1 MTKMQILVFF
11 SKRIT
16 AILASLIAVVAI
28 TFYLMHSAPGNF
40 LEMQQVREAMAAL
53 DSKGKE
59 AQKQYEVEF
68 QKRYALDK
76 PIYVQIGIFLKNAVQ
91 FKFGPSF
98 SNPNVPIEALV
109 TEKFGTTLQI
119 VLIGLILALLLGIPL
134 GIIAALRKNTV
145 WDYGLMSLSMVGQV
159 IPSFV
164 IAVGLIVVFSVLLG
178 VLPTSGWGLCRHY
191 ILPGLAIGAA
201 PIATVARYIRSAI
214 LETMEQDYIRT
225 AYSKGLPEAQVILS
239 HALRNS
245 LIPLVTVMGPQFS
258 FMLLGSV
265 LVEQVF
271 RIPGLGSMFVSAAQ
285 LRDYP
290 MLVTSTLIFAAAIM
304 IVNLAVDVI
313 YAVLDPRIKLE

>member
-1 MTKMQILVFF
+1 MHALAFF
-11 SKRIT
+11 SKRIS
-16 AILASLIAVVAI
+16 ALAASLVAVVAI
-28 TFYLMHSAPGNF
+28 TFYLMHAAPGNF
-40 LEMQQVREAMAAL
+40 LEMQQVREAMASL
-53 DSKGKE
+53 DSKGRE
-59 AQKQYEVEF
+59 AQKQYEIEF

-76 PIYVQIGIFLKNAVQ
+76 PIYMQIGIYLKNAAR

-98 SNPNVPIEALV
+98 TNPNVPIEALIK
-109 TEKFGTTLQI
+109 EKFGTTLQI
-119 VLIGLILALLLGIPL
+119 VVIGLILALLIGVPL
-134 GIIAALRKNTV
+134 GVVAALRKNTV
-145 WDYGLMSLSMVGQV
+145 WDYGLMGLSMIGQV

-164 IAVGLIVVFSVLLG
+164 IAVGFIVIFSVMLG
-178 VLPTSGWGLCRHY
+178 VLPTSGWGQCRHY
-191 ILPGLAIGAA
+191 ILPALAIGAA
-201 PIATVARYIRSAI
+201 PIATVARFIRSSI
-214 LETMEQDYIRT
+214 LETLEQDYIRT
-225 AYSKGLPEAQVILS
+225 AYAKGISEGRVIVS

-285 LRDYP
+285 QRDYP

-304 IVNLAVDVI
+304 LVNLIVDVL

>member
-1 MTKMQILVFF
+1 MHALAFF
-11 SKRIT
+11 SKRIS
-16 AILASLIAVVAI
+16 ALFASLVAVIVI
-28 TFYLMHSAPGNF
+28 TFYLMHAAPGNF
-40 LEMQQVREAMAAL
+40 LEMQQVREAMASL
-53 DSKGKE
+53 DSKGRE
-59 AQKQYEVEF
+59 AQKAYEVEF

-76 PIYVQIGIFLKNAVQ
+76 PIYMQIGIYLKNAAT

-98 SNPNVPIEALV
+98 TNPNVPIEALV
-109 TEKFGTTLQI
+109 KEKFGTTLQI
-119 VLIGLILALLLGIPL
+119 VVIGLVLALLIGIPL
-134 GIIAALRKNTV
+134 GVIAALRKNTL
-145 WDYGLMSLSMVGQV
+145 WDYGLMGVSMIGQV

-164 IAVGLIVVFSVLLG
+164 IAVAFIVLFSVLLG
-178 VLPTSGWGLCRHY
+178 WLPTSGWGQCRHY
-191 ILPGLAIGAA
+191 ILPALAIGAA
-201 PIATVARYIRSAI
+201 PIATVARFIRSSI

-225 AYSKGLPEAQVILS
+225 AYAKGISESRVIVA

-271 RIPGLGSMFVSAAQ
+271 RIPGLGSMFVTAAQ
-285 LRDYP
+285 QRDYP

-304 IVNLAVDVI
+304 LVNLIVDVL

>member
-1 MTKMQILVFF
+1 MNLINFLGKRFLSIAIALV
-11 SKRIT
+11 
-16 AILASLIAVVAI
+16 AVVAI
-28 TFYLMHSAPGNF
+28 TFYLMHWAPGNF
-40 LEMQQVREAMAAL
+40 MEMEQVREAKAAM
-53 DSKGKE
+53 DTKGRQ
-59 AQKQYEVEF
+59 AQKQYEAEF
-68 QKRYALDK
+68 KKRYALDE
-76 PIYVQIGIFLKNAVQ
+76 PIHVQIGIFLKNAVQ

-98 SNPNVPIEALV
+98 GNPNVPIEHLISQ
-109 TEKFGTTLQI
+109 KFGVTLQI
-119 VLIGLILALLLGIPL
+119 VVIGLLLALMVGIPI
-134 GIIAALRKNTV
+134 GVVAALRKNTP
-145 WDYGLMSLSMVGQV
+145 WDYTLMGLSMLGQV

-164 IAVGLIVVFSVLLG
+164 VAVALIVLFAVVMG
-178 VLPTSGWGLCRHY
+178 ILPTSGWGQCRHL
-191 ILPGLAIGAA
+191 ILPSLAIGIA
-201 PIATVARYIRSAI
+201 PIATVARFIRSSI

-225 AYSKGLPEAQVILS
+225 AYSKGIPEAQVIVK

-285 LRDYP
+285 QRDYP

-304 IVNLAVDVI
+304 LVNLAVDML

>member
-1 MTKMQILVFF
+1 MNLIQFF
-11 SKRIT
+11 SKRFASI
-16 AILASLIAVVAI
+16 AIALVAVVTI
-28 TFYLMHSAPGNF
+28 TFYLMHAAPGNF
-40 LEMQQVREAMAAL
+40 MEMEQVRASKAAG
-53 DSKGKE
+53 DSKGRL
-59 AQKQYEVEF
+59 AQQQYEKEF
-68 QKRYALDK
+68 KKRYALDK
-76 PIYVQIGIFLKNAVQ
+76 PIYAQVGIFLKNAAV

-98 SNPNVPIEALV
+98 GNPNVAIEDLIA
-109 TEKFGTTLQI
+109 EKFFITLEI
-119 VLIGLILALLLGIPL
+119 VTIGLLLALLVGIPV
-134 GIIAALRKNTV
+134 GVIAALRKNTF
-145 WDYGLMSLSMVGQV
+145 WDYSLMGASLIGQV

-164 IAVGLIVVFSVLLG
+164 IAVGLIVLFAVVWHI
-178 VLPTSGWGLCRHY
+178 LPTSGWGACKHL
-191 ILPGLAIGAA
+191 ILPALAIGAA
-201 PIATVARYIRSAI
+201 PIATVARFIRSSI

-225 AYSKGLPEAQVILS
+225 AYSKGLPDAQVIVT

-290 MLVTSTLIFAAAIM
+290 MLVTATLIFAGAIM
-304 IVNLAVDVI
+304 LVNLTVDVL

>member
-1 MTKMQILVFF
+1 MHTLAFF
-11 SKRIT
+11 SKRLS
-16 AILASLIAVVAI
+16 AIFASLAAVIAI
-28 TFYLMHSAPGNF
+28 TFYLMHAAPGNF
-40 LEMQQVREAMAAL
+40 LEMQQVREAMASL
-53 DSKGKE
+53 DSKGRE

-76 PIYVQIGIFLKNAVQ
+76 PIYVQIGIYLKNAVQ
-91 FKFGPSF
+91 LKFGPSF
-98 SNPNVPIEALV
+98 TNPNVPMERLMK
-109 TEKFGTTLQI
+109 EKFGVTLQI
-119 VLIGLILALLLGIPL
+119 VAIGLLLALLVGIPL
-134 GIIAALRKNTV
+134 GVIAALRKNTL
-145 WDYGLMSLSMVGQV
+145 WDYGLMGVSMFGQV

-164 IAVGLIVVFSVLLG
+164 LAVGLIVLFSVLLG
-178 VLPTSGWGLCRHY
+178 VLPTSGWGMCKHY
-191 ILPGLAIGAA
+191 ILPALAIGAA
-201 PIATVARYIRSAI
+201 PIATVARFIRSSI

-225 AYSKGLPEAQVILS
+225 AYAKGISETRVIVG

-271 RIPGLGSMFVSAAQ
+271 RIPGLGSMFVTAAQ
-285 LRDYP
+285 QRDYP

-304 IVNLAVDVI
+304 LVNLVVDVL

>member
-1 MTKMQILVFF
+1 MHALSFF
-11 SKRIT
+11 SKRLS
-16 AILASLIAVVAI
+16 AIFASLVAVVAI
-28 TFYLMHSAPGNF
+28 TFYLMHAAPGNF
-40 LEMQQVREAMAAL
+40 LEMQQVREAMASL
-53 DSKGKE
+53 DSKGRE

-76 PIYVQIGIFLKNAVQ
+76 PIYVQIGIYLKNAAT

-98 SNPNVPIEALV
+98 TNPNVPIEALIK
-109 TEKFGTTLQI
+109 EKFGTTLQI
-119 VLIGLILALLLGIPL
+119 VLIGLCLALLIGVPL
-134 GIIAALRKNTV
+134 GVIAALRKNTV
-145 WDYGLMSLSMVGQV
+145 WDYGLMGISMIGQV

-164 IAVGLIVVFSVLLG
+164 IAVAFIVLFSVMLG
-178 VLPTSGWGLCRHY
+178 WLPTSGWGQCRHY
-191 ILPGLAIGAA
+191 ILPALAIGAA
-201 PIATVARYIRSAI
+201 PIATVARFIRSSI

-225 AYSKGLPEAQVILS
+225 AYAKGISEGRVIVA

-285 LRDYP
+285 QRDYP

-304 IVNLAVDVI
+304 LVNLIVDVL

>member
-1 MTKMQILVFF
+1 MHALAFF
-11 SKRIT
+11 SKRIS
-16 AILASLIAVVAI
+16 AIFASLVAVIVI
-28 TFYLMHSAPGNF
+28 TFYLMHAAPGNF
-40 LEMQQVREAMAAL
+40 LEMQQVREAMASL
-53 DSKGKE
+53 DSKGRE

-76 PIYVQIGIFLKNAVQ
+76 PIYVQIGIYLKNAAT

-98 SNPNVPIEALV
+98 TNPNVPIEALV
-109 TEKFGTTLQI
+109 KEKFGTTLQI
-119 VLIGLILALLLGIPL
+119 VVIGLVLALLIGIPL
-134 GIIAALRKNTV
+134 GVVAALRKNTV
-145 WDYGLMSLSMVGQV
+145 WDYGLMGVSMIGQV

-164 IAVGLIVVFSVLLG
+164 IAVAFIVLFSVVLG
-178 VLPTSGWGLCRHY
+178 WLPTSGWGMCKHY
-191 ILPGLAIGAA
+191 ILPALAIGAA
-201 PIATVARYIRSAI
+201 PIATVARFIRSSI
-214 LETMEQDYIRT
+214 LETLEQDYIRT
-225 AYSKGLPEAQVILS
+225 AYAKGISEGRVIVA

-271 RIPGLGSMFVSAAQ
+271 RIPGLGSMFVTAAQ
-285 LRDYP
+285 QRDYP

-304 IVNLAVDVI
+304 FVNLIVDVL

>member
-1 MTKMQILVFF
+1 MNLVGFLC
-11 SKRIT
+11 KRMAALAVSIT
-16 AILASLIAVVAI
+16 AVVAI
-28 TFYLMHSAPGNF
+28 TFYLMHAAPGNF

-59 AQKQYEVEF
+59 AQKQYEIEF
-68 QKRYALDK
+68 QKRYALDR
-76 PIYVQIGIFLKNAVQ
+76 PIHVQIGIFLKNAVS

-98 SNPNVPIEALV
+98 INPNVPIEALIG
-109 TEKFGTTLQI
+109 EKFAVTLQV
-119 VLIGLILALLLGIPL
+119 VLIGLFLALWLGVPL

-145 WDYGLMSLSMVGQV
+145 WDYGLMGISMAGQV

-178 VLPTSGWGLCRHY
+178 WLPTSGWGQCRHY
-191 ILPGLAIGAA
+191 LLPSLALGAA
-201 PIATVARYIRSAI
+201 PIATVARFIRSSI
-214 LETMEQDYIRT
+214 LETLEQDYIRT
-225 AYSKGLPEAQVILS
+225 AHSKGLPEAQVIVS

-271 RIPGLGSMFVSAAQ
+271 RIPGLGSLFVQAAQ

-290 MLVTSTLIFAAAIM
+290 MLVTSTLIFAASIM
-304 IVNLAVDVI
+304 LANLAVDI
-313 YAVLDPRIKLE
+313 LYAVLDPRIKLE

>member
-1 MTKMQILVFF
+1 MHVIAFFTKRLLSIVV
-11 SKRIT
+11 SV
-16 AILASLIAVVAI
+16 AAVVAI
-28 TFYLMHSAPGNF
+28 TFYLMHAAPGNF

-59 AQKQYEVEF
+59 AQKQYEIEF

-76 PIYVQIGIFLKNAVQ
+76 PTHVQIGIFLKNAVS

-98 SNPNVPIEALV
+98 INPNVPIEALIR
-109 TEKFGTTLQI
+109 EKFGVTLQV
-119 VLIGLILALLLGIPL
+119 VLIGLLLALALGVPL
-134 GIIAALRKNTV
+134 GIIAALRKNTL
-145 WDYGLMSLSMVGQV
+145 WDYGLMGASMVGQV

-164 IAVGLIVVFSVLLG
+164 VAVGLIVLFSVVLG
-178 VLPTSGWGLCRHY
+178 WLPTSGWGHCRHY
-191 ILPGLAIGAA
+191 LLPSLALGAA
-201 PIATVARYIRSAI
+201 PIATVARFIRSSI
-214 LETMEQDYIRT
+214 LETLEQDYIRT
-225 AYSKGLPEAQVILS
+225 AYAKGLREPQVILS

-265 LVEQVF
+265 LVEQIF
-271 RIPGLGSMFVSAAQ
+271 RIPGLGSMFVQAAQ

-304 IVNLAVDVI
+304 LVNLAVDVI
-313 YAVLDPRIKLE
+313 YAFLDPRIKLE